1 MHDNNLVRTI
11 FPSNEAPSIFSHEY
25 LDSIEEI
32 KDNSAFSLKT
42 TKFGLKYFSDY
53 FSKYETSYPFDYKK
67 LQLGIDDMLVKRKSK
82 FLVLYPYF
90 MWFEN
95 MFELNMQ
102 VMDELLTSTSS
113 KIVDNSWKYY
123 LAIIAAATY
132 RSEYI
137 LSYFQLEFLSNNGD
151 INWLTIGIKETPDKL
166 KVFGEINNILA
177 HQPWKLEYKQ
187 IKLLLDY
194 NWTKEELTEAILI
207 LTSVQKLALLEE
219 CMKISMFDENY
230 KIEKIAELISNK
242 NKISNS
248 LFDCIDSVNKS
259 ESDENGK

>member
-1 MHDNNLVRTI
+1 M
-11 FPSNEAPSIFSHEY
+11 SN
-25 LDSIEEI
+25 EI
-32 KDNSAFSLKT
+32 KDNQHSIFLKNVKFRNKIFSQ
-42 TKFGLKYFSDY
+42 YFL
-53 FSKYETSYPFDYKK
+53 KYETSYPFSYNK
-67 LQLGIDDMLVKRKSK
+67 LKVSLDEMLVKRKSK
-82 FLVLYPYF
+82 FLALYPYF

-102 VMDELLTSTSS
+102 VMDELLAANCS

-132 RSEYI
+132 RSEYV

-151 INWLTIGIKETPDKL
+151 INWLILGIKEVPDKL

-177 HQPWKLEYKQ
+177 HQPWKMEYKQ
-187 IKLLLDY
+187 IKLLLDS

-242 NKISNS
+242 NKVSNS

-259 ESDENGK
+259 ESDENGKKKII